1 MISSHRIP
9 PIAISC
15 IFIGAIQL
23 LVSIGEGEDVDEESN
38 KI

>member
-9 PIAISC
+9 PIARSC
-15 IFIGAIQL
+15 TFIGAIHL
-23 LVSIGEGEDVDEESN
+23 LLSIGEGEGVDEESN